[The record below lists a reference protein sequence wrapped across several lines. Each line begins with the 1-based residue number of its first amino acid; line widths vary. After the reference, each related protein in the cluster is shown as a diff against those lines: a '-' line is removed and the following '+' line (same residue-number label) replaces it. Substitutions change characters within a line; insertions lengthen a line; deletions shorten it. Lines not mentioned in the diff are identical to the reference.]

1 MKTESIVHAVALARR
16 LGHLFVATADA
27 QGLPHVAAA
36 ATMDSVAE
44 NRVAVSAWFCPGTLA
59 NLDQNR
65 FVSLIVWDADADSGF
80 QLLGRVENIN
90 EKAVMNGYLP
100 ETEGLAPMPQI
111 ERILEVAV
119 NRVIVFSH
127 APHSDVEE

>member
-1 MKTESIVHAVALARR
+1 
-16 LGHLFVATADA
+16 
-27 QGLPHVAAA
+27 
-36 ATMDSVAE
+36 MDSVAE

-65 FVSLIVWDADADSGF
+65 LVSLIVWDEDADSGF

-119 NRVIVFSH
+119 NRVIAFSL

>member
-1 MKTESIVHAVALARR
+1 MTTRSIIQAVTLAHK

-36 ATMDSVAE
+36 AAMTSIAK
-44 NRVAVSAWFCPGTLA
+44 NKVAVAAWFCPGTLA

-65 FVSLIVWDADADSGF
+65 LVSLIVWDEAADSGY
-80 QLLGRVENIN
+80 QLLGRVEIIS

-100 ETEGLAPMPQI
+100 ETEHSAPLPQI
-111 ERILEVAV
+111 EKILEVAV
-119 NRVIVFSH
+119 DRVIAFSH
-127 APHSDVEE
+127 APHSDVSE